1 MQEQKYLQEDEID
14 LREIFKTIW
23 NSRMFIILFTFI
35 VTISSIIYV
44 YFKNPIPIYQGN
56 VYIEIGKIHSESI
69 GVGGMLDLSEDLAE
83 ILKLRFNAVV
93 EIPKKTESILKISY
107 TDTNK
112 EIIKTKLESVLTY
125 ILTRH
130 QEKAKFYKNVTMTQ
144 QIGNILIND
153 EPINKPKKKLIV
165 SVSFVTGF
173 ILSIFIIF
181 FMQFIQGL
189 KKEEN

>member
-1 MQEQKYLQEDEID
+1 MQEQKYIQEDEID

-23 NSRMFIILFTFI
+23 DKRIFIILFTFI

-56 VYIEIGKIHSESI
+56 VYIEIGKIHSENF
-69 GVGGMLDLSEDLAE
+69 GEKALDISTDLAE
-83 ILKLRFNAVV
+83 MIKLKYDTSVK
-93 EIPKKTESILKISY
+93 IPKGTSNLLEIIS
-107 TDTNK
+107 TDKNK
-112 EIIKTKLESVLTY
+112 ENIKSTLESVITY
-125 ILTRH
+125 ILFRH
-130 QEKAKFYKNVTMTQ
+130 EEKAKFYKNVRMTQ
-144 QIGNILIND
+144 QISDITINN
-153 EPINKPKKKLIV
+153 EQINKPKKKLIV